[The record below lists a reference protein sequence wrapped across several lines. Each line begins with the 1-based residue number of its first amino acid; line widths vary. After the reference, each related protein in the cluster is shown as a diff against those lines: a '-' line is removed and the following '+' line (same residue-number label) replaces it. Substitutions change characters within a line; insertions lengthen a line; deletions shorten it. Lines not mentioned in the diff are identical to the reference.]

1 MATPSAKVRDGL
13 SVIHDTAGG
22 LVRFVESF
30 RRFTSLPTPAPQLIG
45 VGDLVAD
52 VMKLF
57 EAEGDG
63 PMLSSTVEPDDLM
76 IYADPALI
84 RQVLTNVVKNA
95 RQAIM
100 QSGEGREVRI
110 KAWTD
115 GDVVTIE
122 VVTTV
127 RQSLTTWRNRSS
139 CHSSRP
145 RQAAAA

>member
-1 MATPSAKVRDGL
+1 
-13 SVIHDTAGG
+13 
-22 LVRFVESF
+22 
-30 RRFTSLPTPAPQLIG
+30 
-45 VGDLVAD
+45 
-52 VMKLF
+52 MKLF

-63 PMLSSTVEPDDLM
+63 PKLSSAVEPDDLM

-100 QSGEGREVRI
+100 QSGEGTEVRI

-127 RQSLTTWRNRSS
+127 RQ
-139 CHSSRP
+139 
-145 RQAAAA
+145 